1 MLRKRDVCN
10 PADDD
15 IEFVTLEGLLK
26 SPIWLK
32 FYPCFPRFDLFKS
45 AYTLVGYVTFK
56 KIKSA
61 LQGSNFNEKAEMA
74 TVLWNKRNDTDRFS
88 QKWKATDVKNRFFR

>member
-1 MLRKRDVCN
+1 MLMLFLSSRRFLNLTLFRRVC
-10 PADDD
+10 D
-15 IEFVTLEGLLK
+15 FQTLGLFR

-32 FYPCFPRFDLFKS
+32 FYPCFLGFEFFKS

-61 LQGSNFNEKAEMA
+61 LQGSNFNEKAKIE
-74 TVLWNKRNDTDRFS
+74 TVPHY
-88 QKWKATDVKNRFFR
+88 KA